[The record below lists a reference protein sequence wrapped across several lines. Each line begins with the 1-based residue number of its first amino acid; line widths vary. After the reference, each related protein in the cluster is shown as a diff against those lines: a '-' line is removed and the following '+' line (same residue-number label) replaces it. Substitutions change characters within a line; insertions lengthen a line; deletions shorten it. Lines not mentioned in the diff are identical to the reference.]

1 MNRLSPSLHVPIG
14 SASAMHNDY
23 RDLLPDYCPAAVLAA
38 YDAGEAI
45 MAIYDGEVDIEYKA
59 DQSPLTA
66 ADKASHE
73 LIMARLQAHW
83 DFPVL
88 SEESRE
94 VSYDT
99 RRDWQDFWLV
109 DPLDGT
115 KEFIK
120 RNGEFTVNIAL
131 IHDGRPVLGIVFS
144 PVLGL
149 FYLGA
154 EGAGARLLRRGEHFC
169 DRDDLVRAL
178 AAAGELPALPLAPTP
193 GRPLTVVA
201 SRSHSNDATEAFIA
215 DLEKRHGRVEL
226 RSIGSSLKL
235 CLVAEG
241 AADVYPRIAPTME
254 WDTAAAQAVA
264 EAAGCR
270 VVDFSSDEPLRY
282 NKMNLTNP
290 YFVVYGSTWAQTTTE
305 SI

>member
-1 MNRLSPSLHVPIG
+1 
-14 SASAMHNDY
+14 MHNDY

-45 MAIYDGEVDIEYKA
+45 MAIYDGDLDIEYKA

-83 DFPVL
+83 DLPVL

-94 VSYDT
+94 VPYDT

-120 RNGEFTVNIAL
+120 HNGEFTVNIAL
-131 IHDGRPVLGIVFS
+131 IHDGRPVLGIVYS
-144 PVLGL
+144 PALGL

-154 EGAGARLLRRGEHFC
+154 EGAGARMLRRGEHFQ
-169 DRDDLVRAL
+169 DRDDLVHAL
-178 AAAGELPALPLAPTP
+178 ATASELPALPLPPAP
-193 GRPLTVVA
+193 GRPLSVVA
-201 SRSHSNDATEAFIA
+201 SRSHSNIATEAFIA
-215 DLEKRHGRVEL
+215 DLEKRYGRVEL
-226 RSIGSSLKL
+226 LSIGSSLKL
-235 CLVAEG
+235 CLVADG
-241 AADVYPRIAPTME
+241 SADVYPRIAPTME

-264 EAAGCR
+264 VAAGCR
-270 VVDFSSDEPLRY
+270 VVDFGSDEPLRY
-282 NKMNLTNP
+282 NKVNLTNP
-290 YFVVYGSTWAQTTTE
+290 FFVVYGPSWPRPTTE

>member
-1 MNRLSPSLHVPIG
+1 
-14 SASAMHNDY
+14 MHNDY

-45 MAIYDGEVDIEYKA
+45 MAIYDGDLDIEYKA

-83 DFPVL
+83 DLPVL

-94 VSYDT
+94 VPYDS

-120 RNGEFTVNIAL
+120 HNGEFTVNIAL
-131 IHDGRPVLGIVFS
+131 IHDGRPVLGIVYS
-144 PVLGL
+144 PALGL

-154 EGAGARLLRRGEHFC
+154 EGAGARMLRRGEHFH
-169 DRDDLVRAL
+169 DRDALVRAL
-178 AAAGELPALPLAPTP
+178 ATASALPALPLPPAP
-193 GRPLTVVA
+193 GRPLSVVA
-201 SRSHSNDATEAFIA
+201 SRSHSNNATEAFIA
-215 DLEKRHGRVEL
+215 DLEKRNGRVEL
-226 RSIGSSLKL
+226 LSIGSSLKL
-235 CLVAEG
+235 CLVADG
-241 AADVYPRIAPTME
+241 SADVYPRIAPTME

-264 EAAGCR
+264 AAAGCR
-270 VVDFSSDEPLRY
+270 VVDFGSDEPLRY

-290 YFVVYGSTWAQTTTE
+290 FFVVYGPSWPRPTTE

>member
-1 MNRLSPSLHVPIG
+1 MY
-14 SASAMHNDY
+14 NDY
-23 RDLLPDYCPAAVLAA
+23 RDFLPDYCPAAVLAA

-45 MAIYDGEVDIEYKA
+45 MAIYDGELDIEYKA

-83 DFPVL
+83 DLPVL

-94 VSYDT
+94 VPYDT
-99 RRDWQDFWLV
+99 RRDWLDFWLV

-120 RNGEFTVNIAL
+120 HNGEFTVNIAL
-131 IHDGRPVLGIVFS
+131 IHDGLPVLGVVYS
-144 PVLGL
+144 PALGL

-154 EGAGARLLRRGEHFC
+154 EGTGARMLRRGEHFR
-169 DRDDLVRAL
+169 DRDDLARAL
-178 AAAGELPALPLAPTP
+178 ATANELPALPMPPTP
-193 GRPLTVVA
+193 GRPLSVVA
-201 SRSHSNDATEAFIA
+201 SRSHSNNATEAFIA

-226 RSIGSSLKL
+226 LSIGSSLKL
-235 CLVAEG
+235 CLVADG
-241 AADVYPRIAPTME
+241 SADVYPRIAPTME

-264 EAAGCR
+264 TAAGCR

-290 YFVVYGSTWAQTTTE
+290 FFVVYGPSWPRPTTE